1 MNNELIIDVQ
11 ENEVKIALLEDKKLA
26 SYHSENRGAENK
38 YAVANIYLGKVKK
51 LMPGLNAAF
60 IDVGYDKGAFL
71 HYQDLGRGYRSTQRF
86 LRNVLMEGSRAPK
99 VQDVELDPIL

>member
-26 SYHSENRGAENK
+26 SYHSENRGTENK

-99 VQDVELDPIL
+99 VQDG